1 MLYGIATA
9 ITALLLAALLSAL
22 LRVLALR
29 LGLVDRRRRGRPL
42 PLLGG
47 LAVVLSTCLVAAAG
61 GWTGTAPLGDGVGR
75 LLAAGAA
82 VALLGTAADVW
93 RLKTPFLFVGTA
105 LAAACVVPYDETGPV
120 AGIAAVA
127 WIACVAA
134 AFRGLD
140 HADGLAGTV
149 GVLTAFGVGACA
161 AAEVMDDLA
170 VLLSVL
176 AAALTG
182 FLMHNWHPA
191 RVAFGSGGSL
201 FTGFVLASTALL
213 TRTGYDTVSTV
224 AVLFALT
231 ATASADA
238 VLVLVSRK
246 LAGRPLLRR
255 GPDHLA
261 HRLRRLGP
269 TPPGATV
276 LLGLGTF
283 AAVLVGVLVHTG
295 WVGPKA
301 VAWVAGAALVAVLGL
316 LRVPA
321 YAPRR
326 PTELGNARVQ
336 SPLPGTRTQSRL
348 PGTREQ
354 SRPPGTRGQT
364 RVPGTRGRPEERT
377 ARGLPAGGATR
388 ARAETFGGGGGA
400 PPRARAGA
408 SGARPRG
415 EPFWGILRAQGQSA
429 AGAPRG
435 RIPYDAE
442 AGGPGVS
449 GVQTPR
455 RQLEYPPSPPRQSTS
470 PQVRAPLRI
479 RDG

>member
-1 MLYGIATA
+1 MLYGITTA

-29 LGLVDRRRRGRPL
+29 LGLVDRRRRARPL

-82 VALLGTAADVW
+82 VAVLGTAADVW
-93 RLKTPFLFVGTA
+93 RLKTPFLLVGTA
-105 LAAACVVPYDETGPV
+105 LAAACVVPYDEIGPV

-140 HADGLAGTV
+140 HSDGLAGTV

-201 FTGFVLASTALL
+201 FTGFVLASAALL
-213 TRTGYDTVSTV
+213 TRTGYDTGSTV

-255 GPDHLA
+255 APDHFA

-276 LLGLGTF
+276 LLGLATF
-283 AAVLVGVLVHTG
+283 AAVLVGVLAHTG
-295 WVGPKA
+295 WAKPTA
-301 VAWVAGAALVAVLGL
+301 VLWVAGAALAVVLGL

-326 PTELGNARVQ
+326 HTELNGTRAQ
-336 SPLPGTRTQSRL
+336 SPGSGTRTQSRL
-348 PGTREQ
+348 
-354 SRPPGTRGQT
+354 PGTRGQT

-377 ARGLPAGGATR
+377 ARGLLVAGGATR
-388 ARAETFGGGGGA
+388 ARADVSGSGA
-400 PPRARAGA
+400 PPRVRGDASGVRSRAEPFRAFRVLRQSGAGA
-408 SGARPRG
+408 P
-415 EPFWGILRAQGQSA
+415 
-429 AGAPRG
+429 GAPRG
-435 RIPYDAE
+435 RAPYDAE
-442 AGGPGVS
+442 TGAPGVQ
-449 GVQTPR
+449 VPR
-455 RQLEYPPSPPRQSTS
+455 RQLEYPPPPPRQSTS

>member
-1 MLYGIATA
+1 MLYGITTA

-29 LGLVDRRRRGRPL
+29 LGLVDRRRRARPL

-75 LLAAGAA
+75 LLTAGAA
-82 VALLGTAADVW
+82 VAVLGTAADVW

-105 LAAACVVPYDETGPV
+105 LAAACVVPYDEIGPV
-120 AGIAAVA
+120 AWIAAVA

-149 GVLTAFGVGACA
+149 GVLTAFGVGVCA

-201 FTGFVLASTALL
+201 FTGFVLASAALL
-213 TRTGYDTVSTV
+213 TRTGYDTGSTV

-255 GPDHLA
+255 GPDHFA

-276 LLGLGTF
+276 LLGLATF

-295 WVGPKA
+295 WAKPTA
-301 VAWVAGAALVAVLGL
+301 VLWVAGAALAVVLGL

-326 PTELGNARVQ
+326 HTEVNGARAQ
-336 SPLPGTRTQSRL
+336 TPGSGTRTQSRV
-348 PGTREQ
+348 
-354 SRPPGTRGQT
+354 PGTRGQT

-377 ARGLPAGGATR
+377 ARGLPVVGGATR
-388 ARAETFGGGGGA
+388 ARADASGSEG
-400 PPRARAGA
+400 PPRVRGDA
-408 SGARPRG
+408 SGARSRA
-415 EPFWGILRAQGQSA
+415 EPFRALRALRQSGA
-429 AGAPRG
+429 GAPGAPRG
-435 RIPYDAE
+435 RAPYDAE
-442 AGGPGVS
+442 SGAA
-449 GVQTPR
+449 GVQVPR
-455 RQLEYPPSPPRQSTS
+455 RQLEYPPPPPRQSTS

>member
-29 LGLVDRRRRGRPL
+29 LGLVDRRRRARPL

-61 GWTGTAPLGDGVGR
+61 GWTGTAPPGDGVGR

-82 VALLGTAADVW
+82 VAVLGTAADVW
-93 RLKTPFLFVGTA
+93 RLKTPFLLVGTA
-105 LAAACVVPYDETGPV
+105 LAAACVVPYDEIGPV
-120 AGIAAVA
+120 AGIAAVV

-140 HADGLAGTV
+140 HADGLAGTM
-149 GVLTAFGVGACA
+149 GVLTAFGVGVCA

-201 FTGFVLASTALL
+201 FTGFVVASAALL
-213 TRTGYDTVSTV
+213 TRTGYGTVSTV

-238 VLVLVSRK
+238 VLVLASRK

-276 LLGLGTF
+276 LLGLATF

-295 WVGPKA
+295 WAEPTA
-301 VAWVAGAALVAVLGL
+301 VLWVAGAALAVVLGL

-326 PTELGNARVQ
+326 PTELNSVRAQTPG
-336 SPLPGTRTQSRL
+336 SGTRSQSRV
-348 PGTREQ
+348 
-354 SRPPGTRGQT
+354 PGTRGQT
-364 RVPGTRGRPEERT
+364 RVPGTRGRLEERT
-377 ARGLPAGGATR
+377 ARSMPAAGAATR
-388 ARAETFGGGGGA
+388 ARGDASGSGA
-400 PPRARAGA
+400 PPRVRADS
-408 SGARPRG
+408 SGARPRT
-415 EPFWGILRAQGQSA
+415 EPFRVLRALRQSG
-429 AGAPRG
+429 AGAPRAPRG
-435 RIPYDAE
+435 RAPYDAGTG
-442 AGGPGVS
+442 APGVQ
-449 GVQTPR
+449 VPR
-455 RQLEYPPSPPRQSTS
+455 RQLEYPPPPPRQSTS

>member
-9 ITALLLAALLSAL
+9 IAALLLAALLSAL

-82 VALLGTAADVW
+82 VAVLGTAADVW
-93 RLKTPFLFVGTA
+93 RLKTPFLLVGTA
-105 LAAACVVPYDETGPV
+105 LAAACVVPYDEIGPV

-161 AAEVMDDLA
+161 AVGVMDDLA

-201 FTGFVLASTALL
+201 FTGFVLASAALL

-246 LAGRPLLRR
+246 LAGRPVLRR
-255 GPDHLA
+255 GPDHLG

-276 LLGLGTF
+276 LLGLATF

-295 WVGPKA
+295 WAEPTA
-301 VAWVAGAALVAVLGL
+301 VLWVAGAALAVVLGL

-326 PTELGNARVQ
+326 QTELNGARAQ
-336 SPLPGTRTQSRL
+336 TPGSGTRTQS
-348 PGTREQ
+348 
-354 SRPPGTRGQT
+354 

-377 ARGLPAGGATR
+377 ARGFPVAGGATR
-388 ARAETFGGGGGA
+388 ARGA
-400 PPRARAGA
+400 ASGSGVPPRARGDA
-408 SGARPRG
+408 SGARSRT
-415 EPFWGILRAQGQSA
+415 EPFRALRALRQSGA
-429 AGAPRG
+429 GAPGAPRG
-435 RIPYDAE
+435 RAPYDEQTGA
-442 AGGPGVS
+442 PGVQ
-449 GVQTPR
+449 VPR
-455 RQLEYPPSPPRQSTS
+455 RQLEYPPPPPRQSTS

>member
-29 LGLVDRRRRGRPL
+29 LGLVDRRRRARPL

-47 LAVVLSTCLVAAAG
+47 LAVVLSTCLIAAAG
-61 GWTGTAPLGDGVGR
+61 RWTGTAPLGDGVGG

-82 VALLGTAADVW
+82 VAVLGTAADVW
-93 RLKTPFLFVGTA
+93 RLKTPFVLVGTA
-105 LAAACVVPYDETGPV
+105 LAAACVVPYDEIGPV
-120 AGIAAVA
+120 AGIAAVV

-149 GVLTAFGVGACA
+149 GVLTAFGVGVCA

-201 FTGFVLASTALL
+201 FTGFVVASAALL
-213 TRTGYDTVSTV
+213 ARTGYGTVSTV

-276 LLGLGTF
+276 LLGLATF

-295 WVGPKA
+295 WAGPTA
-301 VAWVAGAALVAVLGL
+301 VLWVAGAALAVVLGL

-326 PTELGNARVQ
+326 PTELNSVRAQTPG
-336 SPLPGTRTQSRL
+336 SGTRPQS
-348 PGTREQ
+348 
-354 SRPPGTRGQT
+354 

-377 ARGLPAGGATR
+377 ARSMPAAGAATR
-388 ARAETFGGGGGA
+388 ARGDASGSGA
-400 PPRARAGA
+400 PPRVRADS
-408 SGARPRG
+408 SGARPRT
-415 EPFWGILRAQGQSA
+415 EPFRVLRALRQSG
-429 AGAPRG
+429 AGAPRAPRG
-435 RIPYDAE
+435 RAPYDAE
-442 AGGPGVS
+442 TGAPGV
-449 GVQTPR
+449 QAPR
-455 RQLEYPPSPPRQSTS
+455 RQLEYPPPPPRQSTS

>member
-29 LGLVDRRRRGRPL
+29 LGLVDRRRRARPL

-82 VALLGTAADVW
+82 VAVLGTAADVW
-93 RLKTPFLFVGTA
+93 RLKTPFLLVGTA
-105 LAAACVVPYDETGPV
+105 LAAACVVPYDEIGPV
-120 AGIAAVA
+120 AGIAAVV

-149 GVLTAFGVGACA
+149 GVLTAFGVGVCA

-201 FTGFVLASTALL
+201 FTGFVVASAALL
-213 TRTGYDTVSTV
+213 TRTGYGTVSTV

-276 LLGLGTF
+276 LFGLATF

-295 WVGPKA
+295 WAEPTA
-301 VAWVAGAALVAVLGL
+301 VLWVAGAALAVVLGL

-326 PTELGNARVQ
+326 PTELNSVRAQTPG
-336 SPLPGTRTQSRL
+336 SGTRTQS
-348 PGTREQ
+348 
-354 SRPPGTRGQT
+354 

-377 ARGLPAGGATR
+377 ARGVPTAGGATR
-388 ARAETFGGGGGA
+388 ARAGASGSGA
-400 PPRARAGA
+400 PPRVRADS
-408 SGARPRG
+408 SGARPRT
-415 EPFWGILRAQGQSA
+415 EPFRVLRALRQSG
-429 AGAPRG
+429 AGAPRAPRG
-435 RIPYDAE
+435 RAPYDAE
-442 AGGPGVS
+442 TGAS
-449 GVQTPR
+449 GVQVAR
-455 RQLEYPPSPPRQSTS
+455 RQLEYPPPPPRQSTS
-470 PQVRAPLRI
+470 PQVRASLRI

>member
-29 LGLVDRRRRGRPL
+29 LGLVDRRRRARPL

-82 VALLGTAADVW
+82 VAVLGTAADVW
-93 RLKTPFLFVGTA
+93 RLKTPFLLVGTA
-105 LAAACVVPYDETGPV
+105 LAAACVVPYDEIGPV
-120 AGIAAVA
+120 AGIAAVV

-149 GVLTAFGVGACA
+149 GVLTAFGVGVCA

-201 FTGFVLASTALL
+201 FTGFVVASAALL
-213 TRTGYDTVSTV
+213 TRTGYGTVSTV

-276 LLGLGTF
+276 LLGLATF

-295 WVGPKA
+295 WAEPTA
-301 VAWVAGAALVAVLGL
+301 VLWVAGAALAVVLGL

-326 PTELGNARVQ
+326 PTELNSV
-336 SPLPGTRTQSRL
+336 RTQT
-348 PGTREQ
+348 PGSGARPQ
-354 SRPPGTRGQT
+354 S
-364 RVPGTRGRPEERT
+364 RVPGTRGRPEERA
-377 ARGLPAGGATR
+377 ARSVPAAGAATR
-388 ARAETFGGGGGA
+388 ARGDASGSGA
-400 PPRARAGA
+400 PPRVRADS
-408 SGARPRG
+408 SGARPRT
-415 EPFWGILRAQGQSA
+415 EPFRVLRALRQSG
-429 AGAPRG
+429 AGAPRAPRG
-435 RIPYDAE
+435 RAPYDAE
-442 AGGPGVS
+442 TGAPGVQ
-449 GVQTPR
+449 VPR
-455 RQLEYPPSPPRQSTS
+455 RQLEYPPPPPRQSTS

>member
-29 LGLVDRRRRGRPL
+29 LGLVDRRRRARPL

-82 VALLGTAADVW
+82 VAVLGTAADVW
-93 RLKTPFLFVGTA
+93 RLKTPFLLVGTA
-105 LAAACVVPYDETGPV
+105 LAAACVVPYDEIGPV
-120 AGIAAVA
+120 AGIAAVV

-149 GVLTAFGVGACA
+149 GVLTAFGVGVCA

-201 FTGFVLASTALL
+201 FTGFVVASAALL
-213 TRTGYDTVSTV
+213 TRTGYGTVSTV

-276 LLGLGTF
+276 LFGLATF

-295 WVGPKA
+295 WAEPKA
-301 VAWVAGAALVAVLGL
+301 VLWVAGAALAVVLGL

-326 PTELGNARVQ
+326 PTELNSVRAQTPG
-336 SPLPGTRTQSRL
+336 SGTRTQS
-348 PGTREQ
+348 
-354 SRPPGTRGQT
+354 
-364 RVPGTRGRPEERT
+364 RVPGTRGRPEGRT
-377 ARGLPAGGATR
+377 ARGVPTAGGATR
-388 ARAETFGGGGGA
+388 VRADS
-400 PPRARAGA
+400 
-408 SGARPRG
+408 SGARLRT
-415 EPFWGILRAQGQSA
+415 EPFRVLRALRQSG
-429 AGAPRG
+429 AGAPRAPRG
-435 RIPYDAE
+435 RAPYDAE
-442 AGGPGVS
+442 TGAS
-449 GVQTPR
+449 GVQVPR
-455 RQLEYPPSPPRQSTS
+455 RQLEYPPPPPRQSTS
-470 PQVRAPLRI
+470 PQVRASLRI